1 MPRKSC
7 CPYSIYCCCTSSKFV
22 PLNAGPY
29 HLEICA
35 GKLNAAVQAV
45 PRFNQQLMQPYLFN
59 KWRSYSSISVP
70 SFQQVK
76 LLDFCALMAVLSP
89 GKSCPF
95 SAIRPLS
102 QLSLLHPEN
111 EQVMSLCLP
120 QPFLF
125 ALSEFLNP
133 TVEKESNQWPRWN
146 ESENPFYLF
155 LINKI
160 THPLKFIK
168 KWLYGYK
175 VSLSDF

>member
-1 MPRKSC
+1 MQPYLSSKIVQ
-7 CPYSIYCCCTSSKFV
+7 PYSEIWATI
-22 PLNAGPY
+22 NA
-29 HLEICA
+29 
-35 GKLNAAVQAV
+35 AV
-45 PRFNQQLMQPYLFN
+45 PRFLCCNKCSRTPWPYLEIRALTAPRNLCTNFPE
-59 KWRSYSSISVP
+59 IVP
-70 SFQQVK
+70 SFSNSTSACSALSSALLFSWKWKVK
-76 LLDFCALMAVLSP
+76 
-89 GKSCPF
+89 
-95 SAIRPLS
+95 
-102 QLSLLHPEN
+102 
-111 EQVMSLCLP
+111 SLCLP

-146 ESENPFYLF
+146 ESENHFYLF